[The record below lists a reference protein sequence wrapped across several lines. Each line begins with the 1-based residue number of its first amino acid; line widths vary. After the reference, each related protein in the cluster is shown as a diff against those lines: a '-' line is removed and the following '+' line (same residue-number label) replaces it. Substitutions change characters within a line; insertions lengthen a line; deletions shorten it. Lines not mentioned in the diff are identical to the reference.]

1 MEMHLWEGE
10 LVSDFPTHVPVAKS
24 TSGRVWEQQKP
35 LLFRDL
41 NQETRF
47 PLVLGPLRARGFRT
61 YFMMPL
67 TTAEKRLGAAVRFRI
82 TSVEPSRRI
91 SCFCWESRNWPRWRS
106 KKR

>member
-1 MEMHLWEGE
+1 
-10 LVSDFPTHVPVAKS
+10 VSDFPTHVPVAES

-47 PLVLGPLRARGFRT
+47 PLVLGPLRARGGRT

-67 TTAEKRLGAAVRFRI
+67 TTAEKRLGAIGVATRCCL
-82 TSVEPSRRI
+82 PGHRR
-91 SCFCWESRNWPRWRS
+91 RPRRTAR
-106 KKR
+106 KKSGFVTG